1 MKIEKFALRYS
12 KEHPNEENR
21 RKFVR
26 IYNIH
31 PLVYDASCF
40 MLSIQNDKLFSCI
53 ELAQDFIRQID
64 EDEINIVPITI
75 EYPNEDKFSVHY
87 VRPHNSSTR

>member
-12 KEHPNEENR
+12 KEHPNEKNR
-21 RKFVR
+21 GKFVR

-31 PLVYDASCF
+31 PLVYDANCF
-40 MLSIQNDKLFSCI
+40 MLSIKNDELFSCI

-64 EDEINIVPITI
+64 EDEINIVRVII
-75 EYPNEDKFSVHY
+75 EYPDENK
-87 VRPHNSSTR
+87 